1 MQTAVGN
8 SSLLTL
14 SVESDI
20 NGFQNKQLLD
30 EAEHDIND
38 DI

>member
-1 MQTAVGN
+1 MHAN
-8 SSLLTL
+8 SCGKLLTL